1 MQCNMMDYI
10 LEQAQSLLAIKSPT
24 GYTKEAA
31 DYLFTTLTEMG
42 YQPKR
47 TAKNSIVVCLGGE
60 GNPILLTAHVDTL
73 GAIVREVKANGRLS
87 LSPIG
92 GLVPNNVDSENCTVI
107 TRFSGSYCGT
117 FQMNDPSSHV
127 NLKLKEQPRDFD
139 TMEVVLDEK
148 VYSKEETEALGVSAG
163 DFVAFDPRT
172 VLTESGYLKSR
183 FIDDK
188 GCSAILLAYAKHL
201 KDTGTLPG
209 RKVYLHF
216 TVYEETGHGA
226 AAGVPDDVQE
236 ILSLDMGCVGIGLG
250 ANECNVSIC
259 AKDSRGPYDYD
270 MTTALIKTAKDN
282 GLDYAVDIY
291 PGYGSDADAA
301 LSAGHDLLHALIG
314 PGVYASHGY
323 ERTHEDGLANTYL
336 LLKAYLG

>member
-1 MQCNMMDYI
+1 MQCNMIDYI
-10 LEQAQSLLAIKSPT
+10 VEQAQNLLAIKSPT
-24 GYTKEAA
+24 GYTREVT
-31 DYLFTTLTEMG
+31 DYLFSTLTRLG
-42 YQPKR
+42 YEPKR
-47 TAKNSIVVCLGGE
+47 TAKNSVVVCFGGE

-87 LSPIG
+87 LSPLG

-107 TRFSGSYCGT
+107 TRFAGSYSGT

-148 VYSKEETEALGVSAG
+148 VSSKEETEALGISTG
-163 DFVAFDPRT
+163 DIVAFDPRT
-172 VLTESGYLKSR
+172 TVTSSGYFKSR

-201 KDTGTLPG
+201 KDSGTVPG
-209 RKVYLHF
+209 RKVYAHF

-226 AAGVPDDVQE
+226 AASVPEDVRE

-250 ANECNVSIC
+250 CDECKVSIC

-270 MTTALIKTAKDN
+270 MTTALIKAAKDN

-301 LSAGHDLLHALIG
+301 LSAGHDLRHALIG

-323 ERTHEDGLANTYL
+323 ERTHRDGFANTYL
-336 LLKAYLG
+336 LLQAYLG

>member
-107 TRFSGSYCGT
+107 TRFSGNYCGT

-172 VLTESGYLKSR
+172 VLTESGYLKS
-183 FIDDK
+183 
-188 GCSAILLAYAKHL
+188 
-201 KDTGTLPG
+201 T
-209 RKVYLHF
+209 
-216 TVYEETGHGA
+216 
-226 AAGVPDDVQE
+226 
-236 ILSLDMGCVGIGLG
+236 
-250 ANECNVSIC
+250 
-259 AKDSRGPYDYD
+259 PY
-270 MTTALIKTAKDN
+270 
-282 GLDYAVDIY
+282 
-291 PGYGSDADAA
+291 
-301 LSAGHDLLHALIG
+301 
-314 PGVYASHGY
+314 
-323 ERTHEDGLANTYL
+323 RQ
-336 LLKAYLG
+336 